1 MTYDGLNGT
10 LNFYSY
16 RDPNPVKSIQTFR
29 DSLLYGLDANWNDKD
44 LQEAKLRV
52 FQSVDAPINIS
63 SQGASAFFENIDD
76 YLRQERRENRD
87 VTEKYLVDNQNNLV
101 TVIGD
106 NEILNVDNKWQI
118 RNFQV

>member
-1 MTYDGLNGT
+1 MDLMLIGT
-10 LNFYSY
+10 IRIYKRLSCGFS
-16 RDPNPVKSIQTFR
+16 KASMLQLI
-29 DSLLYGLDANWNDKD
+29 SL
-44 LQEAKLRV
+44 
-52 FQSVDAPINIS
+52 

-76 YLRQERRENRD
+76 YLRQERRKLLGTTLKDLRD

>member
-1 MTYDGLNGT
+1 MILI
-10 LNFYSY
+10 LLSRF
-16 RDPNPVKSIQTFR
+16 KLFR

-76 YLRQERRENRD
+76 YLRQERKKTFGYHFKGSQRCD
-87 VTEKYLVDNQNNLV
+87 
-101 TVIGD
+101 
-106 NEILNVDNKWQI
+106 
-118 RNFQV
+118 

>member
-52 FQSVDAPINIS
+52 FQSVDAPIIS

-76 YLRQERRENRD
+76 YLRQERRENFW
-87 VTEKYLVDNQNNLV
+87 VPL
-101 TVIGD
+101 
-106 NEILNVDNKWQI
+106 
-118 RNFQV
+118 